1 MIVLKD
7 WRCKVM
13 KMFYVTDDMNGIEN
27 KRKMNDL
34 FLYRIFDSA
43 VSDFEEPTI
52 VPLVKRHK

>member
-1 MIVLKD
+1 ME
-7 WRCKVM
+7 
-13 KMFYVTDDMNGIEN
+13 MFYVTDDMNGIEN